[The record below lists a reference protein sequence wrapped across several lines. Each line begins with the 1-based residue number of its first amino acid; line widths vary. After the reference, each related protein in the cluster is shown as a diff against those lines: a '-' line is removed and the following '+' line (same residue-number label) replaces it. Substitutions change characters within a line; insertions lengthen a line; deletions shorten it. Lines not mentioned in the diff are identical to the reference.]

1 MENENSPFIVT
12 LSIGVAETLNSPQDE
27 TIEDV
32 IRRADHALYQA
43 KKHGRNH
50 TIIYT
55 QS

>member
-1 MENENSPFIVT
+1 VENENSPFIVT
-12 LSIGVAETLNSPQDE
+12 LSVGVAEIIHSPQDE

-43 KKHGRNH
+43 KKNGRNH